1 MKKDIPTLRDKL
13 VMLVL
18 VFLVVAGISYLC
30 QTLMVKKGANDLYQN
45 FLLASSLLLI
55 YFVPFVLIIRK
66 IVQKV
71 QLSKKEVILS
81 ALTGT
86 FISTYLG
93 ILGNMQ
99 LSKLLIEMK
108 LSKDF
113 LSAWGAALTAP
124 FTEELSKGFA
134 VLLVVLLC
142 RRLNLKQGL
151 TIGIIVGVGFEI
163 VEDVIYVF
171 QSVFQFHESGFA
183 TAIDRVASATVS
195 HWLFASLFALGL
207 VSLLGRC
214 KAVSKAQAIFWL
226 VFPVF
231 LHFVLNSPF
240 EDVPNS
246 SAILATVGYAL
257 FYHAIIKISNIPDEK
272 QELVI

>member
-81 ALTGT
+81 ALTGA

-124 FTEELSKGFA
+124 FTEELSNGFA

-171 QSVFQFHESGFA
+171 QSVFQ
-183 TAIDRVASATVS
+183 
-195 HWLFASLFALGL
+195 
-207 VSLLGRC
+207 
-214 KAVSKAQAIFWL
+214 
-226 VFPVF
+226 
-231 LHFVLNSPF
+231 
-240 EDVPNS
+240 
-246 SAILATVGYAL
+246 
-257 FYHAIIKISNIPDEK
+257 
-272 QELVI
+272 